1 MSQTSSDSGALIA
14 AFQIDLT
21 ETFAIWSMTAL
32 AAYEYILT
40 VNQEVAMIWRRKWS
54 LVTWL
59 FVTNRY
65 IMIAVIIWGV
75 SPDTAQVDVDIRV
88 TLGTRLS
95 VIVADIIVLALTLQK
110 TFGHRIDAIRAG
122 VQTPLSALL
131 LRDGTVYFATL
142 LSLNIVQ
149 VLIRTVDSSD
159 PVSQLIETLTPILIS
174 RFLLNLR
181 QLGEPENETQSRFNS
196 RVSIP
201 GFRVPTLES
210 VVGNMGA
217 DLDHG
222 PTKEVDEGADIPVN
236 GGHLAEAALDGIS
249 ENGPGVLVTEN
260 VYGNQE
266 LPSHMA

>member
-1 MSQTSSDSGALIA
+1 
-14 AFQIDLT
+14 LT

-40 VNQEVAMIWRRKWS
+40 VNQEVAMIWRRKWT

-75 SPDTAQVDVDIRV
+75 SPDTAQYLFKIAK
-88 TLGTRLS
+88 
-95 VIVADIIVLALTLQK
+95 VI
-110 TFGHRIDAIRAG
+110 F
-122 VQTPLSALL
+122 
-131 LRDGTVYFATL
+131 
-142 LSLNIVQ
+142 
-149 VLIRTVDSSD
+149 TVD
-159 PVSQLIETLTPILIS
+159 PVFGAYCGNDTGNISASTNFKLTPILIS

-236 GGHLAEAALDGIS
+236 GGHLAEAALNGIS

>member
-1 MSQTSSDSGALIA
+1 MYSIWNASNLIK
-14 AFQIDLT
+14 
-21 ETFAIWSMTAL
+21 
-32 AAYEYILT
+32 
-40 VNQEVAMIWRRKWS
+40 NPR
-54 LVTWL
+54 
-59 FVTNRY
+59 
-65 IMIAVIIWGV
+65 
-75 SPDTAQVDVDIRV
+75 
-88 TLGTRLS
+88 
-95 VIVADIIVLALTLQK
+95 
-110 TFGHRIDAIRAG
+110 
-122 VQTPLSALL
+122 
-131 LRDGTVYFATL
+131 
-142 LSLNIVQ
+142 
-149 VLIRTVDSSD
+149 
-159 PVSQLIETLTPILIS
+159 LTPILIS

-266 LPSHMA
+266 VGPPFLCVECCVHISPSSCLVIWLDFHTWTIILPHGTTIISFSYLRMHQNVYETIHLGSKVFPYMSLVFLPLMEGTRFEGSIRTSASLGAFVMKLYIISAGENVLRVVFGPAPPLTKSLGPTDNLTS